1 MRLRS
6 SGSYIIV
13 IGSTLPP
20 VMCAALAA
28 PPHVASPAEAA
39 AAALELGACAMHL
52 KSAPGYAQNTALQR
66 AVVARREV
74 LPTAPSRIYGAGG
87 ASHTERVG
95 QYIHDRS
102 YIHDRTNQSPWA
114 RTLAAR

>member
-39 AAALELGACAMHL
+39 SAAALELGACAMHL
-52 KSAPGYAQNTALQR
+52 KSAPGYAQNTPP
-66 AVVARREV
+66 
-74 LPTAPSRIYGAGG
+74 LPAPPFS
-87 ASHTERVG
+87 E
-95 QYIHDRS
+95 
-102 YIHDRTNQSPWA
+102 
-114 RTLAAR
+114 L